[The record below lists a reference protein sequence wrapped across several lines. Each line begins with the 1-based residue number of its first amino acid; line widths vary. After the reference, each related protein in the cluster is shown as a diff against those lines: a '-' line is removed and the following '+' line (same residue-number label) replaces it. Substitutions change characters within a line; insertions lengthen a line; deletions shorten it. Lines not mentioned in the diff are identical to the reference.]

1 MADVN
6 ISMMLADQGNSIKRR
21 TGETREL
28 NGELTKT
35 QRLAKSAFSGQTA
48 SGSPTSQSVMDYNR
62 GRATIGTGAE
72 ARDFAKQSEGLS
84 GLVRLYAI
92 YAANLYAA
100 GAAFTALREAAA
112 TETMIKGMDQ
122 LGARSGIA
130 LGSLA
135 QRFSQATDGAISL
148 RESVE
153 ATTKAV
159 SSGLS
164 QKQFIQL
171 GEVAKKASQA
181 LGINM
186 SDAVSRLTRGI
197 TKLEPELLDELGI
210 FAKIGPAT
218 EKYAN
223 DLGKPVAALTDFE
236 RRQAFANAV
245 LEEGLNKFG
254 KLDLPANPYD
264 KLTAS
269 LKNLAQTA
277 LEVVNKALLP
287 LVSVLSQS
295 PAALTGII
303 GLLGLSLIKQALPA
317 IGQYREELK
326 KTAELSKDIAAKKAL
341 ESRETRLSAFGGA
354 LQKADDLA
362 TEAEDKATKTWEKV
376 EKAVKTSSS
385 KVAESVKP
393 ALAKLLSK
401 DNLFDI
407 TQKDLKVLDDLGAKN
422 TKIAATYRQLAQ
434 EIRNAQEA
442 AKVFAAAKTAK
453 AAEEAK
459 PLPFFSAAGIN
470 QRIAQGAAGRA
481 ERAGI
486 VSRAVEESSTGGFIS
501 SGVQLLRETKA
512 STQMG
517 TLGKSMTLISGAASI
532 AGNAVVRLASSL
544 GTIGMVVGVAA
555 AAFAALDGWLSKT
568 AEQAEK
574 FNLAVKDSEAGVKTY
589 YAALKIIS
597 EEGDPFKTEA
607 LTAASNA
614 VKTLR
619 DNFKDTIT
627 SYVELQKAIDT
638 SFWDSFTNSVAGLFG
653 RGAADTFSKT
663 QVANLEA
670 LVSAASRYGKEQEL
684 ILTISEALGA
694 DRSQWAEKVAK
705 DGPKAAEGLKKI
717 QPVLEKIVASY
728 GNADEA
734 SKRFDN
740 TLKELRTEQQNLITS
755 LQDQT
760 AGGKF
765 ASKLLQFAIDFKGA
779 IGNTETAVSRLNNLL
794 AEQKNLGLFSP
805 ETANGLMQITEQVK
819 RINEENNKVTTNLRE
834 QQQLILSLQAEEG
847 ALQKRLQSRNP
858 FVSILG
864 DKEAKRYQELPQLI
878 QTAQASAT
886 RLAQQRAEL
895 DADIAKLMK
904 DPRIGKAITESII
917 KSVDYMT
924 RELDLTFRKA
934 ALSVKQNALSG
945 LAGQAIP
952 GIAEAQYKLDMEG
965 INLQRAANSTL
976 EEIAR
981 LNSLTLAVQT
991 QALAASLAKESRGP
1005 GEGPTQFQNIA
1016 ENFFKAISG
1025 NKGQKDV
1032 IDQIKK
1038 YMPGAA
1044 VEESAALQGMLQSLL
1059 SSRGTLGKNAEF
1071 NAQERIAGLNKII
1084 NKLQEE
1090 FNIKA
1095 KYQALDASTI
1105 QAQLEILNINEQI
1118 KTFLTEDEAI
1128 RKTRLLDQKAELDY
1142 QAKIQ
1147 KIELD
1152 RNTVTQRLIAAG
1164 EMNSTRAAE
1173 LEIQEG
1179 KEKANALQERNN
1191 TLIRNGVG
1199 LVTDLNK
1206 QSEYNL
1212 GILNKKIDL
1221 ERQILQI
1228 AEDRLQLERSSALE
1242 FAELELELKEKTVL
1256 MTERQQKEERRR
1268 LEVLKLNAN
1277 IEDKRQQALKD
1288 YSSKLIEIG
1297 KNSPTEGYD
1306 PLAMDAAGE
1315 AGKALESRLRLLDLE
1330 RNKKLEILNIND
1342 DLLNRQKAYSDVFE
1356 STFEKMADA
1365 IVEFARTGKLN
1376 FKDLINSMLA
1386 DLLRYELRLQMM
1398 AMYQSLRPGLMN
1410 LVGSL
1415 FGGGAGST
1423 PGYIPGLAGADF
1435 PSYMAKGG
1443 AFDEGIKKYAKG
1455 GMFTNSI
1462 VDSPTMFKFAKGT
1475 GLMGEAGPEAIMPLK
1490 RDSQGNLGV
1499 RGGSGGNVEVV
1510 VNNYSTA
1517 QAETR
1522 ETTDSRGNRKIEVV
1536 VGDMT
1541 AGEVTRGGSSTNR
1554 AIRSTFGMSPQLI
1567 RR

>member
-1 MADVN
+1 MADVKIN
-6 ISMMLADQGNSIKRR
+6 MMLQDSGNTVKKK
-21 TGETREL
+21 TGEVKEL
-28 NGELTKT
+28 NGELTKS
-35 QRLAKSAFSGQTA
+35 QKLARSAFSGQSA
-48 SGSPTSQSVMDYNR
+48 SGGPTSQSVMDYNR
-62 GRATIGTGAE
+62 GRAAVGTGAE
-72 ARDFAKQSEGLS
+72 ARDFAKQAEGLS

-269 LKNLAQTA
+269 LRNLAQTA

-287 LVSVLSQS
+287 LVNVLSQS
-295 PAALTGII
+295 PTALTGII

-326 KTAELSKDIAAKKAL
+326 KTAEVSKDIAAKKAL
-341 ESRETRLSAFGGA
+341 ESREARLSAFGGA

-362 TEAEDKATKTWEKV
+362 TEAEGRASKTWEKV

-401 DNLFDI
+401 DNLFDV

-434 EIRNAQEA
+434 EIRSAQEA
-442 AKVFAAAKTAK
+442 AKVFSAAKAAK

-470 QRIAQGAAGRA
+470 QRIAQGAASRA

-512 STQMG
+512 SKEMG

-532 AGNAVVRLASSL
+532 AGNAIVRLASSL
-544 GTIGMVVGVAA
+544 GTVGMVVGVAV
-555 AAFAALDGWLSKT
+555 AAFSALDGWLSKT

-574 FNLAVKDSEAGVKTY
+574 FNLAIKDGEAGVKTY

-627 SYVELQKAIDT
+627 SYVELQKAIDA
-638 SFWDSFTNSVAGLFG
+638 SFWDRFTNSVAGLFG

-694 DRSQWAEKVAK
+694 DRSQWAEKLAK

-779 IGNTETAVSRLNNLL
+779 IGNTETAVSRLNSLL

-834 QQQLILSLQAEEG
+834 QQQLILSLQAEES
-847 ALQKRLQSRNP
+847 ALQKRTQSRNP

-878 QTAQASAT
+878 QTAQASAA
-886 RLAQQRAEL
+886 RLTQQRAEL

-904 DPRIGKAITESII
+904 DPRIGKSITESIV

-945 LAGQAIP
+945 LSGQALP

-965 INLQRAANSTL
+965 INLQRAANNTL

-991 QALAASLAKESRGP
+991 QALAANLAKESRGP

-1016 ENFFKAISG
+1016 ENFFKAISS
-1025 NKGQKDV
+1025 NKGQKGV

-1044 VEESAALQGMLQSLL
+1044 IEESAALQGMLQSLL

-1090 FNIKA
+1090 FNIRTKH
-1095 KYQALDASTI
+1095 QALDAATI
-1105 QAQLEILNINEQI
+1105 QSQLEVLNINEQI
-1118 KTFLTEDEAI
+1118 KTFLTEDEAV

-1142 QAKIQ
+1142 QAKLQ

-1152 RNTVTQRLIAAG
+1152 RNTVTQRLIASG
-1164 EMNSTRAAE
+1164 EMDSVKAAE

-1179 KEKANALQERNN
+1179 KEKANALQEKNN
-1191 TLIRNGVG
+1191 TLVRNGLG
-1199 LVTDLNK
+1199 LITDLNK

-1221 ERQILQI
+1221 ERQILEI
-1228 AEDRLQLERSSALE
+1228 TENRLQLERSTALE
-1242 FAELELELKEKTVL
+1242 FAELEFEFKEKTVL

-1268 LEVLKLNAN
+1268 LEVLKLNAS
-1277 IEDKRQQALKD
+1277 IEDKRQQARKD
-1288 YSSKLIEIG
+1288 YEAKLADISQKSFGGEGFDANAQTEAQAAQAAADALNSK
-1297 KNSPTEGYD
+1297 
-1306 PLAMDAAGE
+1306 
-1315 AGKALESRLRLLDLE
+1315 LRLLDQE
-1330 RNKKLEILNIND
+1330 RDKKLEIININD
-1342 DLLNRQKAYSDVFE
+1342 DILKDQLALRDVYENSFK
-1356 STFEKMADA
+1356 SMGDS
-1365 IVEFARTGKLN
+1365 IVEFVKTGKLN
-1376 FKDLINSMLA
+1376 FGSLINDMLA
-1386 DLLRYELRLQMM
+1386 QIARLYTNRIFTNLFDKVLPM
-1398 AMYQSLRPGLMN
+1398 LPG
-1410 LVGSL
+1410 V
-1415 FGGGAGST
+1415 GGGPVNMGTATGT
-1423 PGYIPGLAGADF
+1423 DMGMF
-1435 PSYMAKGG
+1435 WAKGG
-1443 AFDEGIKKYAKG
+1443 AFDNGIRKYAKG
-1455 GMFTNSI
+1455 GTFTNSI
-1462 VDSPTMFKFAKGT
+1462 VDQPTMFRFAKGT

-1499 RGGSGGNVEVV
+1499 RAGGGGSVEVV
-1510 VNNYSTA
+1510 VNNYSGQQA
-1517 QAETR
+1517 QAQETL
-1522 ETTDSRGNRKIEVV
+1522 DSRGNRRIEVTI
-1536 VGDMT
+1536 GEAA
-1541 AGEVTRGGSSTNR
+1541 AGELNRSGSSSQR
-1554 AIRSTFGMSPQLI
+1554 ALRGTFGLQPQLI

>member
-6 ISMMLADQGNSIKRR
+6 ISMMLADQGNSIQRR

-35 QRLAKSAFSGQTA
+35 QKLAKSAFAGQTA
-48 SGSPTSQSVMDYNR
+48 SGGPTSQSVMDYNR

-135 QRFSQATDGAISL
+135 QRFSQATDGAVSL

-269 LKNLAQTA
+269 LRNLAQTA

-287 LVSVLSQS
+287 LVNVLSQS

-326 KTAELSKDIAAKKAL
+326 RTAELSKDIAAKKAL
-341 ESRETRLSAFGGA
+341 ESRETRLAAFGGA

-401 DNLFDI
+401 DNLFDV

-517 TLGKSMTLISGAASI
+517 ALGKSMTLISGAASI

-574 FNLAVKDSEAGVKTY
+574 FNLAIKDSEAGVKTY

-627 SYVELQKAIDT
+627 SYVELQKAIDG
-638 SFWDSFTNSVAGLFG
+638 SFWDNFTNSVAGLFG

-694 DRSQWAEKVAK
+694 DRSQWAEKIAK

-728 GNADEA
+728 GNADDA
-734 SKRFDN
+734 SKKFDN
-740 TLKELRTEQQNLITS
+740 TLKELKVEQQNLITS

-760 AGGKF
+760 PAGKF
-765 ASKLLQFAIDFKGA
+765 AGKLLQFSIDFKSALGESE
-779 IGNTETAVSRLNNLL
+779 IGISRLNNLL
-794 AEQKNLGLFSP
+794 SDQKNLGIFSP
-805 ETANGLMQITEQVK
+805 DVARGLMEMTAEVQRLEGANKAVNTALIDQK
-819 RINEENNKVTTNLRE
+819 NEL
-834 QQQLILSLQAEEG
+834 L
-847 ALQKRLQSRNP
+847 ALQKEQSNLQQKAKSGRVP
-858 FVSILG
+858 FSQA
-864 DKEAKRYQELPQLI
+864 ETKRYVDELPSLIAQSQNSIAQLEAARNTLR
-878 QTAQASAT
+878 QEQEKL
-886 RLAQQRAEL
+886 LA
-895 DADIAKLMK
+895 
-904 DPRIGKAITESII
+904 DPRIAKAISSSIV

-924 RELDLTFRKA
+924 REVDLAFKKA
-934 ALSVKQNALSG
+934 ALTVRQNALSG
-945 LAGQAIP
+945 LAGQGIP
-952 GIAEAQYKLDMEG
+952 GVAEAQFKLDMESINIQREANG
-965 INLQRAANSTL
+965 IL
-976 EEIAR
+976 EDIAR
-981 LNSLTLAVQT
+981 TNSLSLAIQTETLAAT
-991 QALAASLAKESRGP
+991 QASKIERRYP
-1005 GEGPTQFQNIA
+1005 GEFKTEFQLIA
-1016 ENFFKAISG
+1016 QEFTKAITS
-1025 NKGQKDV
+1025 NRGQQDL
-1032 IDQIKK
+1032 IQRIRE
-1038 YMPGAA
+1038 YLP
-1044 VEESAALQGMLQSLL
+1044 SADSTEQASLQSLL
-1059 SSRGTLGKNAEF
+1059 GELLRTRKTQAKSAELGG
-1071 NAQERIAGLNKII
+1071 QEETAKLTFRL

-1090 FNIKA
+1090 SNIKTRNLM
-1095 KYQALDASTI
+1095 LDSSSL
-1105 QAQLEILNINEQI
+1105 QNQLEVLNIAEQI
-1118 KTFLTEDEAI
+1118 KTYLTEEEAI
-1128 RKTRLLDQKAELDY
+1128 RKVKLLDQKAELDLETKLE
-1142 QAKIQ
+1142 KI
-1147 KIELD
+1147 KLEAATREERL
-1152 RNTVTQRLIAAG
+1152 RSSKEYTQEKADAI
-1164 EMNSTRAAE
+1164 
-1173 LEIQEG
+1173 
-1179 KEKANALQERNN
+1179 KEDVRKETANALQERNN
-1191 TLIRNGVG
+1191 TLVRNGLG
-1199 LVTDLNK
+1199 LITDLNK

-1221 ERQILQI
+1221 ERQILEI
-1228 AEDRLQLERSSALE
+1228 AENRLQLERSSALE

-1268 LEVLKLNAN
+1268 LEVLKLNATTESKRRQ
-1277 IEDKRQQALKD
+1277 IEKD
-1288 YSSKLIEIG
+1288 FSSQIG
-1297 KNSPTEGYD
+1297 QISQKSDAEYD
-1306 PLAMDAAGE
+1306 PLAVEATNAANAARE
-1315 AGKALESRLRLLDLE
+1315 RSLQLLDQE
-1330 RNKKLEILNIND
+1330 RDKKLEIININD
-1342 DLLNRQKAYSDVFE
+1342 DILKDQLALKDIYEN
-1356 STFEKMADA
+1356 TFNSMSDA
-1365 IVEFARTGKLN
+1365 IVNFVKTGKLS
-1376 FKDLINSMLA
+1376 FKDLINDMLA
-1386 DLLRYELRLQMM
+1386 SIAKLYMNRIFMSLFSNLL
-1398 AMYQSLRPGLMN
+1398 PGLPGMGGR
-1410 LVGSL
+1410 GSFTAL
-1415 FGGGAGST
+1415 PSTGGISQNPFGFA
-1423 PGYIPGLAGADF
+1423 
-1435 PSYMAKGG
+1435 MGG
-1443 AFDEGIKKYAKG
+1443 AFDDGIKKYAKG

-1499 RGGSGGNVEVV
+1499 RGDGGGNVEVV

-1517 QAETR
+1517 QAEAR
-1522 ETTDSRGNRKIEVV
+1522 ETTDSRGNRRIEVV

-1541 AGEVTRGGSSTNR
+1541 AGEITRNGSSTQR
-1554 AIRSTFGMSPQLI
+1554 AMGGTFGLQPQLI

>member
-1 MADVN
+1 M
-6 ISMMLADQGNSIKRR
+6 SIKIDMVLQDGGSINKK
-21 TGETREL
+21 TGETKAL

-35 QRLAKSAFSGQTA
+35 QKLAKSAFSGQTA
-48 SGSPTSQSVMDYNR
+48 SGGVTSQSMMDYNR
-62 GRATIGTGAE
+62 GRSAIGTGAE

-245 LEEGLNKFG
+245 LEEGINKFG
-254 KLDLPANPYD
+254 KLDLPANSYD

-269 LKNLAQTA
+269 LKNLAQSA
-277 LEVVNKALLP
+277 LELVNKALVP
-287 LVSVLSQS
+287 LVSILSQS

-341 ESRETRLSAFGGA
+341 ESREARLSAFGGA
-354 LQKADDLA
+354 LQKADDIA
-362 TEAEDKATKTWEKV
+362 TKAEDKASATWQKV
-376 EKAVKTSSS
+376 EQAVKRSGA

-393 ALAKLLSK
+393 ALAKLISK
-401 DNLFDI
+401 DNI
-407 TQKDLKVLDDLGAKN
+407 LDVTPKELTLLDTLGSKN
-422 TKIAATYRQLAQ
+422 TKIAATYSLLAK
-434 EIRNAQEA
+434 EIREAQQA
-442 AKVFAAAKTAK
+442 AKEYDTALRAKQTA
-453 AAEEAK
+453 EAK
-459 PLPFFSAAGIN
+459 PLPFFSAAGVN
-470 QRIAQGAAGRA
+470 QRIAQGAASRA
-481 ERAGI
+481 ERTGI

-501 SGVQLLRETKA
+501 SGLQLLRETKA

-517 TLGKSMTLISGAASI
+517 ALGKSMTVISGAASI

-544 GTIGMVVGVAA
+544 GTIGMVVGVAV

-574 FNLAVKDSEAGVKTY
+574 FNLAVKDGEAGVKTY

-627 SYVELQKAIDT
+627 SYTELQKAIDA
-638 SFWDSFTNSVAGLFG
+638 SFWDRFTNSVAGLFG

-694 DRSQWAEKVAK
+694 DRSQWAEKIAK

-717 QPVLEKIVASY
+717 QPVLERIAASY
-728 GNADEA
+728 GNADDA
-734 SKRFDN
+734 SKKFDN
-740 TLKELRTEQQNLITS
+740 TLKELKVEQQNLITS

-760 AGGKF
+760 PAGKF
-765 ASKLLQFAIDFKGA
+765 AGKLLQFAIDFKGA
-779 IGNTETAVSRLNNLL
+779 LGESEIGLSRLNNLL
-794 AEQKNLGLFSP
+794 SDQKNLGIFSP
-805 ETANGLMQITEQVK
+805 DVARGLMEITAEVQRLEGANKAVNTALIDQK
-819 RINEENNKVTTNLRE
+819 NELLALQRE
-834 QQQLILSLQAEEG
+834 QE
-847 ALQKRLQSRNP
+847 ALQKRTQSRNP

-864 DKEAKRYQELPQLI
+864 DKDTKRYKELPQLI
-878 QTAQASAT
+878 AQFQSSIT
-886 RLAQQRAEL
+886 QLEVERNTLKQEQEKLLA
-895 DADIAKLMK
+895 
-904 DPRIGKAITESII
+904 DPRIAKAISSSII

-924 RELDLTFRKA
+924 REVDLAFKKA
-934 ALSVKQNALSG
+934 ALTVRQSALSG
-945 LAGQAIP
+945 LAGQGIP
-952 GIAEAQYKLDMEG
+952 GVAEAQFKLDMES
-965 INLQRAANSTL
+965 INIQREANNIL
-976 EEIAR
+976 EDIAR
-981 LNSLTLAVQT
+981 TNSLSLAIQTETLAAT
-991 QALAASLAKESRGP
+991 QASKIERRYPGEFKTEFQLIAQEFTKTITSNSGQQSLIKRIRDYLPIAGPSEQASLQPLLAELLRTRKTQAKS
-1005 GEGPTQFQNIA
+1005 
-1016 ENFFKAISG
+1016 
-1025 NKGQKDV
+1025 
-1032 IDQIKK
+1032 
-1038 YMPGAA
+1038 
-1044 VEESAALQGMLQSLL
+1044 
-1059 SSRGTLGKNAEF
+1059 AEF
-1071 NAQERIAGLNKII
+1071 GGQEETAKLTFRL

-1090 FNIKA
+1090 SAIRTKNLM
-1095 KYQALDASTI
+1095 LDSSSL
-1105 QAQLEILNINEQI
+1105 QNQLEVLNITEQVRNY
-1118 KTFLTEDEAI
+1118 LTEEEAI
-1128 RKTRLLDQKAELDY
+1128 RKVKLLDQKTELDY
-1142 QAKIQ
+1142 KTKLEKIDLEAATREERLRTS
-1147 KIELD
+1147 KEY
-1152 RNTVTQRLIAAG
+1152 TQEKAV
-1164 EMNSTRAAE
+1164 E
-1173 LEIQEG
+1173 LEIQKG
-1179 KEKANALQERNN
+1179 KDKANALQERNN
-1191 TLIRNGVG
+1191 TLVRNGVA
-1199 LVTDLNK
+1199 LVGDLNK
-1206 QSEYNL
+1206 LSEYNL

-1221 ERQILQI
+1221 EKQILQI
-1228 AEDRLQLERSSALE
+1228 TEDRLSLERSTALE

-1256 MTERQQKEERRR
+1256 MTEKQQKEERRR
-1268 LEVLKLNAN
+1268 LEVLKLNAS
-1277 IEDKRQQALKD
+1277 IEDKRQQARKD
-1288 YSSKLIEIG
+1288 YEAKLADIG
-1297 KNSPTEGYD
+1297 KQSSTEGYD
-1306 PLAMDAAGE
+1306 PLAMDAE
-1315 AGKALESRLRLLDLE
+1315 KAARDALTSRLRLLDLE
-1330 RNKKLEILNIND
+1330 RDKKLEILNIND
-1342 DLLNRQKAYSDVFE
+1342 DILKDQLALKDIYEN
-1356 STFEKMADA
+1356 TFNSMSDA
-1365 IVEFARTGKLN
+1365 IVNFVKTGKLS
-1376 FKDLINSMLA
+1376 FKDLVNDMLSQ
-1386 DLLRYELRLQMM
+1386 LLRLYTNKIFTQLFN
-1398 AMYQSLRPGLMN
+1398 SLLGGGFLPGL
-1410 LVGSL
+1410 
-1415 FGGGAGST
+1415 GGGMGATPYQPVAILGG
-1423 PGYIPGLAGADF
+1423 PGY
-1435 PSYMAKGG
+1435 AKGG
-1443 AFDEGIKKYAKG
+1443 AFNDDGIMKYAKG
-1455 GMFTNSI
+1455 GTFTNSI
-1462 VDSPTMFKFAKGT
+1462 VSSPTLFKFAKGT
-1475 GLMGEAGPEAIMPLK
+1475 GLMGEAGPEAIIPLK
-1490 RDSQGNLGV
+1490 RDHQGNLGV
-1499 RGGSGGNVEVV
+1499 RGGGGSVEVV
-1510 VNNYSTA
+1510 VNNYSNA
-1517 QAETR
+1517 QAESK
-1522 ETTDSRGNRKIEVV
+1522 ETVDSRGNRRIEVTI
-1536 VGDMT
+1536 GDMT

-1554 AIRSTFGMSPQLI
+1554 AITNTFGMKPQLI

>member
-1 MADVN
+1 MADVKIN
-6 ISMMLADQGNSIKRR
+6 MMLVDQGNSVKKK
-21 TGETREL
+21 TGDVKEL
-28 NGELTKT
+28 NGELTKG
-35 QRLAKSAFSGQTA
+35 QKLARSAFSGQSS
-48 SGSPTSQSVMDYNR
+48 SGGPTSQSVMDYNR

-112 TETMIKGMDQ
+112 TETMIKGLDQ
-122 LGARSGIA
+122 LGARSGVA

-269 LKNLAQTA
+269 LRNLAQSA
-277 LEVVNKALLP
+277 LEVVNKALVP
-287 LVSVLSQS
+287 LVNILSQS

-303 GLLGLSLIKQALPA
+303 GLLGLSLVKQALPA

-341 ESRETRLSAFGGA
+341 ESREARLSAFGGA

-362 TEAEDKATKTWEKV
+362 TEAEDRASKTWEKV

-385 KVAESVKP
+385 KVAESVRP
-393 ALAKLLSK
+393 ALAKLISK
-401 DNLFDI
+401 DNI
-407 TQKDLKVLDDLGAKN
+407 LDVTPKEIQLLDTLGSKN
-422 TKIAATYRQLAQ
+422 TKIAATYRKLSE
-434 EIRNAQEA
+434 EIQEA
-442 AKVFAAAKTAK
+442 QKASKAYFEAQKAKEIAA
-453 AAEEAK
+453 AK

-470 QRIAQGAAGRA
+470 ERIARNAAGRA
-481 ERAGI
+481 ERTGI

-501 SGVQLLRETKA
+501 SGLQLYRETKA
-512 STQMG
+512 SKEMG
-517 TLGKSMTLISGAASI
+517 TLGKSMTFISGAASI

-544 GTIGMVVGVAA
+544 GTVGMVVGVAV
-555 AAFAALDGWLSKT
+555 AAFSALDGWLSKT

-574 FNLAVKDSEAGVKTY
+574 FNLAVKDGEAGVKTY

-627 SYVELQKAIDT
+627 SYVELQKAIDA
-638 SFWDSFTNSVAGLFG
+638 SFWDRFTNSVAGLFG

-694 DRSQWAEKVAK
+694 DRSQWAEKIAK

-717 QPVLEKIVASY
+717 QPVLERIAASY
-728 GNADEA
+728 GNADDA
-734 SKRFDN
+734 SKKFDN
-740 TLKELRTEQQNLITS
+740 TLKELKVEQQNLIIS

-760 AGGKF
+760 PAGKF
-765 ASKLLQFAIDFKGA
+765 AGKLLQFAIDFKGA
-779 IGNTETAVSRLNNLL
+779 LGESEVGLSRLNSLL
-794 AEQKNLGLFSP
+794 SDQKNLGIFSP
-805 ETANGLMQITEQVK
+805 DVARGLMQMT
-819 RINEENNKVTTNLRE
+819 
-834 QQQLILSLQAEEG
+834 AEVQRLEG
-847 ALQKRLQSRNP
+847 ANKAVNTALTDQKNKLLELQKEQDILQQKAKGRVPLSQN
-858 FVSILG
+858 
-864 DKEAKRYQELPQLI
+864 EYKRYVNELPSLI
-878 QTAQASAT
+878 AQSQASV
-886 RLAQQRAEL
+886 
-895 DADIAKLMK
+895 AKLEAERNTLRQEQEK
-904 DPRIGKAITESII
+904 LLADPRIAKAISSSIV

-924 RELDLTFRKA
+924 REVDLAFKKA
-934 ALSVKQNALSG
+934 ALTVRQSALSG
-945 LAGQAIP
+945 LAGQGIP
-952 GIAEAQYKLDMEG
+952 GVAEAQFRLDMES
-965 INLQRAANSTL
+965 INIQREANNIL
-976 EEIAR
+976 EDIAR
-981 LNSLTLAVQT
+981 TNSLSLAIQTETLAAT
-991 QALAASLAKESRGP
+991 QASKIERRYP
-1005 GEGPTQFQNIA
+1005 GEFKTEFQLIAQEFTKTITSNRGQQGLIKRITDYLPQASPTEQA
-1016 ENFFKAISG
+1016 S
-1025 NKGQKDV
+1025 
-1032 IDQIKK
+1032 
-1038 YMPGAA
+1038 
-1044 VEESAALQGMLQSLL
+1044 LQSLL
-1059 SSRGTLGKNAEF
+1059 GELLRTRKTQAKSAELGG
-1071 NAQERIAGLNKII
+1071 QEETAKLNFRL
-1084 NKLQEE
+1084 NKLQQES
-1090 FNIKA
+1090 NIKTKNLMLEGSSLQNQLEVLNIAEQA
-1095 KYQALDASTI
+1095 KTYLTEEQAL
-1105 QAQLEILNINEQI
+1105 
-1118 KTFLTEDEAI
+1118 
-1128 RKTRLLDQKAELDY
+1128 RKVKLLDQKAELDF
-1142 QAKIQ
+1142 QTKLEKIDL
-1147 KIELD
+1147 EAAT
-1152 RNTVTQRLIAAG
+1152 REQRLRTSKEWTDETAA
-1164 EMNSTRAAE
+1164 A
-1173 LEIQEG
+1173 LKQEVS
-1179 KEKANALQERNN
+1179 KAKANATQERSN
-1191 TLIRNGVG
+1191 TLVRNGVG
-1199 LVTDLNK
+1199 LLTDLNK

-1221 ERQILQI
+1221 ERQILEI
-1228 AEDRLQLERSSALE
+1228 TENRLQLERSTALE

-1256 MTERQQKEERRR
+1256 MTEKQQKEERRR
-1268 LEVLKLNAN
+1268 LEVLKLNAATESKRRQ
-1277 IEDKRQQALKD
+1277 IEKD
-1288 YSSKLIEIG
+1288 FSSQIG
-1297 KNSPTEGYD
+1297 QISQKSDAEYD
-1306 PLAMDAAGE
+1306 PLAVEAANAAGAARE
-1315 AGKALESRLRLLDLE
+1315 RSLQLLDQE
-1330 RNKKLEILNIND
+1330 RDKKLEIININD
-1342 DLLNRQKAYSDVFE
+1342 DILKDQLALRDIYEN
-1356 STFEKMADA
+1356 TFNSMSDA
-1365 IVEFARTGKLN
+1365 IVNFVRTGKLS
-1376 FKDLINSMLA
+1376 FKDLVNDMLSQI
-1386 DLLRYELRLQMM
+1386 LRLYTNKIFTQLFN
-1398 AMYQSLRPGLMN
+1398 SLLNGGFLPGL
-1410 LVGSL
+1410 SSA
-1415 FGGGAGST
+1415 GGAGTITGGSGIKLT
-1423 PGYIPGLAGADF
+1423 
-1435 PSYMAKGG
+1435 AKGDM
-1443 AFDEGIKKYAKG
+1443 FESGIYKYAKG
-1455 GMFTNSI
+1455 GTFTNSI
-1462 VDSPTMFKFAKGT
+1462 VSQPTLFRFAKGT

-1499 RGGSGGNVEVV
+1499 RGGGGGNVEVV
-1510 VNNYSTA
+1510 VNNYSSEK
-1517 QAETR
+1517 AEAR
-1522 ETTDSRGNRKIEVV
+1522 ETTDSRGNRRIEVV

-1541 AGEVTRGGSSTNR
+1541 AGEITRNGSSTQR
-1554 AIRSTFGMSPQLI
+1554 AMGGTFGLQPQLI

>member
-1 MADVN
+1 MADVK
-6 ISMMLADQGNSIKRR
+6 IDMMLVDQGNSVKKK
-21 TGETREL
+21 TGDVKEL
-28 NGELTKT
+28 NGELTKS
-35 QRLAKSAFSGQTA
+35 QRLARSAFSGQSS
-48 SGSPTSQSVMDYNR
+48 SGGPTSQSVMDYNR

-295 PAALTGII
+295 PTALTGII

-326 KTAELSKDIAAKKAL
+326 RTAELSKDIAAKKAL

-401 DNLFDI
+401 DNLFDV

-442 AKVFAAAKTAK
+442 AKGFATAKAAK

-470 QRIAQGAAGRA
+470 QRIAQGAASRA
-481 ERAGI
+481 ERASI

-512 STQMG
+512 SKEMG
-517 TLGKSMTLISGAASI
+517 TLGKSMTLVSGAASI

-574 FNLAVKDSEAGVKTY
+574 FNLAVKDGEAGVKTY

-627 SYVELQKAIDT
+627 SYVELQKAIDA

-663 QVANLEA
+663 QVSNLEA

-694 DRSQWAEKVAK
+694 DRSQWAEKIAK

-717 QPVLEKIVASY
+717 QPVLERIAASY
-728 GNADEA
+728 GNADDA
-734 SKRFDN
+734 SKKFDN
-740 TLKELRTEQQNLITS
+740 TLKELKVEQQNLITS

-760 AGGKF
+760 PAGKF
-765 ASKLLQFAIDFKGA
+765 AGKLLQFSIDFKSALGESEVG
-779 IGNTETAVSRLNNLL
+779 ISRLNSLL
-794 AEQKNLGLFSP
+794 SDQKNLGIFSP
-805 ETANGLMQITEQVK
+805 DAARGLMQMTAEVQRLEGANKAVNTALNDQK
-819 RINEENNKVTTNLRE
+819 NEL
-834 QQQLILSLQAEEG
+834 L
-847 ALQKRLQSRNP
+847 ALQKEQSNLQQKSKSGKLPFSQDEYKRFAELPSLITQSRK
-858 FVSILG
+858 SIEQL
-864 DKEAKRYQELPQLI
+864 ETARNTLRQEQEKL
-878 QTAQASAT
+878 
-886 RLAQQRAEL
+886 LA
-895 DADIAKLMK
+895 
-904 DPRIGKAITESII
+904 DPRIAKAISSSIV

-924 RELDLTFRKA
+924 REVDLVFKKA
-934 ALSVKQNALSG
+934 ALTVRQSALSG
-945 LAGQAIP
+945 LAGQGIP
-952 GIAEAQYKLDMEG
+952 GVAEAQFKLDMESINIQREANG
-965 INLQRAANSTL
+965 IL
-976 EEIAR
+976 EDIAR
-981 LNSLTLAVQT
+981 TNSLSLAIQTETLAAT
-991 QALAASLAKESRGP
+991 QASKMERRYP
-1005 GEGPTQFQNIA
+1005 GEFKTEFQLIA
-1016 ENFFKAISG
+1016 QEFTKTITSNR
-1025 NKGQKDV
+1025 GQQNLIQRIRDYLPQA
-1032 IDQIKK
+1032 DSTEQ
-1038 YMPGAA
+1038 A
-1044 VEESAALQGMLQSLL
+1044 SLQSLL
-1059 SSRGTLGKNAEF
+1059 GELLRTRKTQAKSAELGG
-1071 NAQERIAGLNKII
+1071 QEETAKLNLRL

-1090 FNIKA
+1090 SNIRTRNLM
-1095 KYQALDASTI
+1095 LDSSSL
-1105 QAQLEILNINEQI
+1105 QNQLEVLNIAEQV
-1118 KTFLTEDEAI
+1118 KTYLTEEEVL
-1128 RKTRLLDQKAELDY
+1128 RKVKLLDQKAELDY
-1142 QAKIQ
+1142 KTKLEKIDSEAANREERLRSAKEYTEE
-1147 KIELD
+1147 K
-1152 RNTVTQRLIAAG
+1152 AG
-1164 EMNSTRAAE
+1164 AIKEDVR
-1173 LEIQEG
+1173 
-1179 KEKANALQERNN
+1179 KEKDNALQERNN
-1191 TLIRNGVG
+1191 TLVRNGVG
-1199 LVTDLNK
+1199 LLTDLNK

-1221 ERQILQI
+1221 ERQILEI
-1228 AEDRLQLERSSALE
+1228 TENRLQLERSTALE

-1256 MTERQQKEERRR
+1256 MTDKQQKEERRR
-1268 LEVLKLNAN
+1268 LEVLKLNAAT
-1277 IEDKRQQALKD
+1277 ESKRRQVEKD
-1288 YSSKLIEIG
+1288 FSSQIG
-1297 KNSPTEGYD
+1297 QISQKSGADYD
-1306 PLAMDAAGE
+1306 PLAVEAAN
-1315 AGKALESRLRLLDLE
+1315 AAVASRERSLQLLDQE
-1330 RNKKLEILNIND
+1330 RDKKLEIININD
-1342 DLLNRQKAYSDVFE
+1342 DILKDQLALRDIYEN
-1356 STFEKMADA
+1356 TFNSMSDA
-1365 IVEFARTGKLN
+1365 IVNFVKTGKLS
-1376 FKDLINSMLA
+1376 FKDLVNDMLSQ
-1386 DLLRYELRLQMM
+1386 LLRLYTNKIFTQLFNSLLNGGFLPGLSPASGFSGSSIGFGIPSGAAM
-1398 AMYQSLRPGLMN
+1398 AM
-1410 LVGSL
+1410 
-1415 FGGGAGST
+1415 
-1423 PGYIPGLAGADF
+1423 
-1435 PSYMAKGG
+1435 GG

-1455 GMFTNSI
+1455 GTFTNSI
-1462 VDSPTMFKFAKGT
+1462 VDSPTLFKFAKGT

-1499 RGGSGGNVEVV
+1499 RGGAGGSVEVV
-1510 VNNYSTA
+1510 VNNYTTEK
-1517 QAETR
+1517 AEAR
-1522 ETTDSRGNRKIEVV
+1522 ETMDSRGNRRIEVV

-1541 AGEVTRGGSSTNR
+1541 AGEITRNGSSTQR
-1554 AIRSTFGMSPQLI
+1554 AMGGTFGLQPQLI

>member
-1 MADVN
+1 VILLPQGEAMADVKIN
-6 ISMMLADQGNSIKRR
+6 MMLVDQGNSVKKK
-21 TGETREL
+21 TGDVKEL
-28 NGELTKT
+28 NGELTKG
-35 QRLAKSAFSGQTA
+35 QKLARSAFSGQSS
-48 SGSPTSQSVMDYNR
+48 SGGPTSQSVMDYNR
-62 GRATIGTGAE
+62 GRATVGTGAE

-122 LGARSGIA
+122 LGARSGVA

-269 LKNLAQTA
+269 LRNLAQSA
-277 LEVVNKALLP
+277 LEVVNKALVP
-287 LVSVLSQS
+287 LVSILSQS
-295 PAALTGII
+295 PTALTGII

-326 KTAELSKDIAAKKAL
+326 KTAEVSKDIAAKKAL
-341 ESRETRLSAFGGA
+341 ESREARLSAFGGA

-362 TEAEDKATKTWEKV
+362 TEAEDRASKTWEKV

-393 ALAKLLSK
+393 ALAKLISK
-401 DNLFDI
+401 DNI
-407 TQKDLKVLDDLGAKN
+407 LDVTPKEIQLLDTLGSKN
-422 TKIAATYRQLAQ
+422 TKIAATYRKLSE
-434 EIRNAQEA
+434 EIQEA
-442 AKVFAAAKTAK
+442 QKASKAYFEAQKAKEIAA
-453 AAEEAK
+453 AK

-501 SGVQLLRETKA
+501 SGLQLYRETKA
-512 STQMG
+512 SKEMG
-517 TLGKSMTLISGAASI
+517 TLGKSMTFISGAASI

-544 GTIGMVVGVAA
+544 GTVGMVVGVAV
-555 AAFAALDGWLSKT
+555 AAFSALDGWLSKT

-574 FNLAVKDSEAGVKTY
+574 FNLAVKDGEAGVKTY

-627 SYVELQKAIDT
+627 SYVELQKSIDA
-638 SFWDSFTNSVAGLFG
+638 SFWDRFTNSVAGLFG

-694 DRSQWAEKVAK
+694 DRSQWAEKIAK

-717 QPVLEKIVASY
+717 QPVLERIAASY
-728 GNADEA
+728 GNADDA
-734 SKRFDN
+734 SKKFDN
-740 TLKELRTEQQNLITS
+740 TLKELKVEQQNLITS

-760 AGGKF
+760 PAGKF
-765 ASKLLQFAIDFKGA
+765 AGKLLQFAIDFKGA
-779 IGNTETAVSRLNNLL
+779 LGESEVGLSRLNSLL
-794 AEQKNLGLFSP
+794 SDQKNLGIFSP
-805 ETANGLMQITEQVK
+805 DVARGLMEMT
-819 RINEENNKVTTNLRE
+819 
-834 QQQLILSLQAEEG
+834 AEVQRLEG
-847 ALQKRLQSRNP
+847 ANKAVNTALNDQKNKLLELQKEQAL
-858 FVSILG
+858 I
-864 DKEAKRYQELPQLI
+864 EAKNTSTSISPEEITAYAAVSTKLVPQI
-878 QTAQASAT
+878 QALQGS
-886 RLAQQRAEL
+886 
-895 DADIAKLMK
+895 IAKLEAERNALRQEQEK
-904 DPRIGKAITESII
+904 LLADPRIAKAISSSIV

-924 RELDLTFRKA
+924 REVDLAFKKA
-934 ALSVKQNALSG
+934 ALTVRQSALSG
-945 LAGQAIP
+945 LAGQGIP
-952 GIAEAQYKLDMEG
+952 GVAEAQFRLDMES
-965 INLQRAANSTL
+965 INIQREANNIL
-976 EEIAR
+976 EDIAR
-981 LNSLTLAVQT
+981 TNSLSLAIQTETLAAT
-991 QALAASLAKESRGP
+991 QASKIERRYP
-1005 GEGPTQFQNIA
+1005 GEFKTEFQLIAQEFTKTITSNRGQQGLIKRIEDYLPQASPTEQA
-1016 ENFFKAISG
+1016 S
-1025 NKGQKDV
+1025 
-1032 IDQIKK
+1032 
-1038 YMPGAA
+1038 
-1044 VEESAALQGMLQSLL
+1044 LQSLL
-1059 SSRGTLGKNAEF
+1059 GELLRTRKTQAKSAELGG
-1071 NAQERIAGLNKII
+1071 QEETAKLNFRL
-1084 NKLQEE
+1084 NKLQQES
-1090 FNIKA
+1090 NIKTKNLMLEGSSLQNQLEVLNIAEQA
-1095 KYQALDASTI
+1095 KTYLTEEQAL
-1105 QAQLEILNINEQI
+1105 
-1118 KTFLTEDEAI
+1118 
-1128 RKTRLLDQKAELDY
+1128 RKVKLLDQKAELDF
-1142 QAKIQ
+1142 QTKLEKIDLEAATREQ
-1147 KIELD
+1147 KLRTSKEWTD
-1152 RNTVTQRLIAAG
+1152 ETAAALKQ
-1164 EMNSTRAAE
+1164 EVSAA
-1173 LEIQEG
+1173 
-1179 KEKANALQERNN
+1179 KANASQERSN
-1191 TLIRNGVG
+1191 TLVRNGVG
-1199 LVTDLNK
+1199 LLTDLNK

-1221 ERQILQI
+1221 ERQILEI
-1228 AEDRLQLERSSALE
+1228 SENRLQLERSTALE

-1268 LEVLKLNAN
+1268 LEVLKLNAS
-1277 IEDKRQQALKD
+1277 IEDKRQQARRD
-1288 YSSKLIEIG
+1288 YEAKLADISQKSSGGEG
-1297 KNSPTEGYD
+1297 FDANAQTE
-1306 PLAMDAAGE
+1306 AQAAQIAADA
-1315 AGKALESRLRLLDLE
+1315 LNSRLRLLDQE
-1330 RNKKLEILNIND
+1330 RDKKLEIININD
-1342 DLLNRQKAYSDVFE
+1342 DILKDQLALQDIYENSFKSMGD
-1356 STFEKMADA
+1356 S
-1365 IVEFARTGKLN
+1365 IVEFVKTGKLN
-1376 FKDLINSMLA
+1376 FGSLINDMLTQIA
-1386 DLLRYELRLQMM
+1386 RLYTNRIFTNLFDKVLPMLPGM
-1398 AMYQSLRPGLMN
+1398 GGSGSFASLPTTGGISQN
-1410 LVGSL
+1410 P
-1415 FGGGAGST
+1415 FG
-1423 PGYIPGLAGADF
+1423 F
-1435 PSYMAKGG
+1435 AKGG
-1443 AFDEGIKKYAKG
+1443 T
-1455 GMFTNSI
+1455 FTNSI
-1462 VDSPTMFKFAKGT
+1462 VDSPTLFKFAKGT

-1499 RGGSGGNVEVV
+1499 RGGSGGSVEVV
-1510 VNNYSTA
+1510 VNNYSGQQA
-1517 QAETR
+1517 QAQETM
-1522 ETTDSRGNRKIEVV
+1522 DSRGNRRVEVT
-1536 VGDMT
+1536 VGDAA
-1541 AGEVTRGGSSTNR
+1541 AGELNRSGSSSQR
-1554 AIRSTFGMSPQLI
+1554 AMRGTFGLQPQLI

>member
-6 ISMMLADQGNSIKRR
+6 IGMELRDTGGSIKKR

-35 QRLAKSAFSGQTA
+35 QRLAKSAFSGQSA
-48 SGSPTSQSVMDYNR
+48 SGGPTSQSVMDYNR

-277 LEVVNKALLP
+277 LELVNKALLP

-295 PAALTGII
+295 PTALTGII

-326 KTAELSKDIAAKKAL
+326 RTAELSKDIAAKKAL

-401 DNLFDI
+401 DNLFDV

-442 AKVFAAAKTAK
+442 AKVFTAAKAAK

-470 QRIAQGAAGRA
+470 QRIAQGAASRA
-481 ERAGI
+481 ERASI

-512 STQMG
+512 SKEMG
-517 TLGKSMTLISGAASI
+517 TLGKSMTLVSGAASI

-574 FNLAVKDSEAGVKTY
+574 FNLAVKDGEAGVKTY

-627 SYVELQKAIDT
+627 SYVELQKAIDA

-694 DRSQWAEKVAK
+694 DRSQWAEKIAK

-717 QPVLEKIVASY
+717 QPVLERIAASY
-728 GNADEA
+728 GNADDA

-740 TLKELRTEQQNLITS
+740 TLKELKVEQQNLITS

-760 AGGKF
+760 PAGKF
-765 ASKLLQFAIDFKGA
+765 AGKLLQFSIDFKSALGESEVG
-779 IGNTETAVSRLNNLL
+779 ISRLNSLL
-794 AEQKNLGLFSP
+794 SDQKNLGIFSP
-805 ETANGLMQITEQVK
+805 DAARGLMQMTAEVQRLEGANKAVNTALNDQK
-819 RINEENNKVTTNLRE
+819 NEL
-834 QQQLILSLQAEEG
+834 L
-847 ALQKRLQSRNP
+847 ALQKEQSNLQQKSKSGKLP
-858 FVSILG
+858 FSQ
-864 DKEAKRYQELPQLI
+864 DEYKRFAELPSLITQSQKSIEQLE
-878 QTAQASAT
+878 TARNTLRQEQEKL
-886 RLAQQRAEL
+886 LA
-895 DADIAKLMK
+895 
-904 DPRIGKAITESII
+904 DPRIAKAISSSIV

-924 RELDLTFRKA
+924 REVDLAFKKA
-934 ALSVKQNALSG
+934 ALTVRQSALSG
-945 LAGQAIP
+945 LAGQGIP
-952 GIAEAQYKLDMEG
+952 GVAEAQFRLDMES
-965 INLQRAANSTL
+965 INIQREANNIL
-976 EEIAR
+976 EDIAR
-981 LNSLTLAVQT
+981 TNSLSLAIQTETLAAT
-991 QALAASLAKESRGP
+991 QASKIERRYP
-1005 GEGPTQFQNIA
+1005 GEFKTEFQLIA
-1016 ENFFKAISG
+1016 QEFTKTITS
-1025 NKGQKDV
+1025 NKGQ
-1032 IDQIKK
+1032 
-1038 YMPGAA
+1038 
-1044 VEESAALQGMLQSLL
+1044 QGLIQKIRDYLPQADSTEQASLQSLL
-1059 SSRGTLGKNAEF
+1059 GELLRTRKTQAKNAELGG
-1071 NAQERIAGLNKII
+1071 QEETAKLTFRL
-1084 NKLQEE
+1084 NKLQQES
-1090 FNIKA
+1090 NIKT
-1095 KYQALDASTI
+1095 KNLMLDSSSLQNQLEVLNISEQVKTYLTEEQAL
-1105 QAQLEILNINEQI
+1105 
-1118 KTFLTEDEAI
+1118 
-1128 RKTRLLDQKAELDY
+1128 RKVKLLDQKAELDF
-1142 QAKIQ
+1142 QTKLEKIDL
-1147 KIELD
+1147 EAAT
-1152 RNTVTQRLIAAG
+1152 REERLRTSKEYTEESAA
-1164 EMNSTRAAE
+1164 A
-1173 LEIQEG
+1173 LKQEVL
-1179 KEKANALQERNN
+1179 KEKANASQERSN
-1191 TLIRNGVG
+1191 TLVRNGVG
-1199 LVTDLNK
+1199 LLTDLNK

-1221 ERQILQI
+1221 ERQILEI
-1228 AEDRLQLERSSALE
+1228 AENRLQLERSTALE

-1268 LEVLKLNAN
+1268 LEVLKLNAATESKRRQ
-1277 IEDKRQQALKD
+1277 IEKD
-1288 YSSKLIEIG
+1288 FSSQIG
-1297 KNSPTEGYD
+1297 QISQKSDADYD
-1306 PLAMDAAGE
+1306 PLAVEATNAATAARE
-1315 AGKALESRLRLLDLE
+1315 RSLQLLDQE
-1330 RNKKLEILNIND
+1330 RDKKLEIININD
-1342 DLLNRQKAYSDVFE
+1342 DILKDQLALQDIYEN
-1356 STFEKMADA
+1356 TFNSMSDA
-1365 IVEFARTGKLN
+1365 IVNFVRTGKLS
-1376 FKDLINSMLA
+1376 FKDLINDMLA
-1386 DLLRYELRLQMM
+1386 SIAKLYMNKIFT
-1398 AMYQSLRPGLMN
+1398 SLFS
-1410 LVGSL
+1410 SL
-1415 FGGGAGST
+1415 FGGGFL
-1423 PGYIPGLAGADF
+1423 PGLSPAGGAGTITGG
-1435 PSYMAKGG
+1435 SGIKLAKGG
-1443 AFDEGIKKYAKG
+1443 AFDSGIKKFAKG
-1455 GMFTNSI
+1455 GTFTNSI
-1462 VDSPTMFKFAKGT
+1462 VDSPTLFKFAKGT

-1499 RGGSGGNVEVV
+1499 RGGGGGSVEVV
-1510 VNNYSTA
+1510 VNNYSSEK
-1517 QAETR
+1517 AEAR
-1522 ETTDSRGNRKIEVV
+1522 ETTDSRGNRRIEVV

-1554 AIRSTFGMSPQLI
+1554 AIRNTFGMSPQLI